1 MKQIKTYDVVVI
13 GSGLGGLVTALL
25 LAQEGKKVCVLE
37 KNNQYGGNLQT
48 FVRDK
53 TIFDTGVHYIGGLGP
68 GENLARYFTY
78 LDVLKDLDLE
88 QMDKDGTDLIAFEND
103 TARYPLAQGYEHF
116 VEKLLP
122 YFPQEEQALKKY
134 IATVKEYC
142 KQFPLYNLQ
151 SGFGYNEVFMQQSVQ
166 HVMEDI
172 TPNKKL
178 QAVLLGN
185 SFLYAADYSRT
196 PFYVHALTVNS
207 YIQSAWR
214 CVKGGSQL
222 TKAFVKQLRTYHAEL
237 FRHQKVEK
245 LNFKG
250 KRIESCETAE
260 TVYKADAFVSDIDL
274 AQLFSMFSDEH
285 RHKPYVKRIRTL
297 KNTPSVFSVHLV
309 LKQETIPYFNY
320 NIYHFENEEAV
331 FFHKAKQASKPPM
344 MIITTNPHKKGS
356 IYAQS
361 ISLMTYMDYDVFAQW
376 KGSFNTVAGKAPR
389 GNEYE
394 VFKSGITEY
403 LLNMLTRYF
412 PLIREQL
419 VSVHTST
426 PLTYRDYIGSADGTM
441 YGFRKEAA
449 HPMKTLISPKTKIE
463 NLFLTGQNVR
473 LHGILGV
480 TVTGFL
486 TAGEM
491 LGRDYFFDKVFKK
504 VGHD

>member
-68 GENLARYFTY
+68 GENLAGYFTY
-78 LDVLKDLDLE
+78 LDVLTDLE
-88 QMDKDGTDLIAFEND
+88 LEKMDMDGFDVIAFGND
-103 TARYPLAQGYEHF
+103 ALRYPLAQGYDHF
-116 VEKLLP
+116 VEELLP
-122 YFPQEEQALKKY
+122 YFPNEATSLKKY
-134 IATVKEYC
+134 IETVREYC
-142 KQFPLYNLQ
+142 KHFPLYNLQ
-151 SGFGYNEVFMQQSVQ
+151 KGFGYNESFMQHSVQ
-166 HVMEDI
+166 EVMDNI
-172 TPNKKL
+172 TSNKEL

-214 CVKGGSQL
+214 CVKGGSQI
-222 TKAFVKQLRTYHAEL
+222 TKAFVRRLREHNAEL

-245 LNFKG
+245 LNFKD
-250 KRIESCETAE
+250 KKIESCETADM
-260 TVYKADAFVSDIDL
+260 VYKAAEFVSDIDL
-274 AQLFSMFSDEH
+274 EQLFSMFSEDH
-285 RHKPYVKRIRTL
+285 INKPYIRRISTL
-297 KNTPSVFSVHLV
+297 KNTPSVFSVHIV
-309 LKQETIPYFNY
+309 LKPEEIPYFNY
-320 NIYHFENEEAV
+320 NIYHFETKEDVFYNETK
-331 FFHKAKQASKPPM
+331 HPSKPRM
-344 MIITTNPHKKGS
+344 MVITTNPHEKGNA
-356 IYAQS
+356 YAQS
-361 ISLMTYMDYDVFAQW
+361 ISIMTYMEYDDFSQW
-376 KGSFNTVAGKAPR
+376 RNSFNTVAEKEPR
-389 GNEYE
+389 GDSYE
-394 VFKSGITEY
+394 VFKSAITEHM
-403 LLNMLTRYF
+403 LNMLTRYF
-412 PLIREQL
+412 PSIRKQL

-449 HPMKTLISPKTKIE
+449 YPLKTLISPKTKIE
-463 NLFLTGQNVR
+463 NLFLTGQNIR

-486 TAGEM
+486 TVGEM
-491 LGRDYFFDKVFKK
+491 LGRDDFFEKVFKK
-504 VGHD
+504 VGHG